1 MSGSLGGVSERSS
14 TGDRSCLK
22 WGSSNGHCVAMVAHT
37 GALRRTFETPHD
49 PSHPRSQG
57 PAEWWDSLMF
67 MTTDARVRSSWVTFE
82 PASASCSGQPHR
94 QGAPP
99 LE

>member
-1 MSGSLGGVSERSS
+1 
-14 TGDRSCLK
+14 
-22 WGSSNGHCVAMVAHT
+22 
-37 GALRRTFETPHD
+37 
-49 PSHPRSQG
+49 
-57 PAEWWDSLMF
+57 MF

-82 PASASCSGQPHR
+82 PSSASCSGQPHR

>member
-1 MSGSLGGVSERSS
+1 
-14 TGDRSCLK
+14 
-22 WGSSNGHCVAMVAHT
+22 
-37 GALRRTFETPHD
+37 
-49 PSHPRSQG
+49 
-57 PAEWWDSLMF
+57 MF

-82 PASASCSGQPHR
+82 PVSASCSGQPRR